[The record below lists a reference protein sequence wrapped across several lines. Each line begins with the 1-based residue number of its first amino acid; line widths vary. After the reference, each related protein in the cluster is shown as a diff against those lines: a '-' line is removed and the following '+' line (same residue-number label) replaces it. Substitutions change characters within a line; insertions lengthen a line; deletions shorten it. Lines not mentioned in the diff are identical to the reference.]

1 MTTRAIDPEAGG
13 DGRGDDRD
21 GFGTVFGNGRGGDA
35 SDRQSG
41 RAAGRGNGAP
51 ATLSDVAR
59 EAGVS
64 IATASRVLNGGTR
77 KVRDDLRGKVMQA
90 AERLNYHANAYAQAV
105 AKGGSSNIALL
116 VSDISDPYFAGV
128 SQGVVKAASQRGVT
142 VSIAV
147 ASNGE
152 DELDRVRGL
161 VATRPRGI
169 IISESE
175 NVNDSARQEL
185 QEELERYRSSG
196 GRVVFILDRGLP
208 FPAVDVANEAG
219 GRAIGRLLVESGYRR
234 PVILKGNDGYRSS
247 AQRYRGVVG
256 ALAEAGIMVDPR
268 AVANGQFN
276 RTKGFSAIMQMAGAG
291 GMLTPGE
298 GAVYGGAGADSI
310 VALNDVMAIGAM
322 TALRNA
328 GIVPGRDIGV
338 TGFGDIPYAVDVHP
352 ALTTVH
358 LPLTD
363 MGRAAVESVL
373 SDDEYVADDSGRR
386 LIFLQGRP
394 DVILRDSLPRR

>member
-1 MTTRAIDPEAGG
+1 MTTRAIDPDAGG
-13 DGRGDDRD
+13 NGRDNDR
-21 GFGTVFGNGRGGDA
+21 GSGRGGDA
-35 SDRQSG
+35 ADRSDG

-77 KVRDDLRGKVMQA
+77 KVRDDLRGRVMQA

-152 DELDRVRGL
+152 DELDRVRGM

-175 NVNDSARQEL
+175 NVNDSSRQEL

-268 AVANGQFN
+268 AVVNGQFN
-276 RTKGFSAIMQMAGAG
+276 RTKGFSAIMQMAGA

-338 TGFGDIPYAVDVHP
+338 TGFGDIPYAVDVYP

-363 MGRAAVESVL
+363 MGRAAVENVL
-373 SDDEYVADDSGRR
+373 SDDDGYVADDPGRR

>member
-1 MTTRAIDPEAGG
+1 MTDLTTTHGIRRNGVRGG
-13 DGRGDDRD
+13 
-21 GFGTVFGNGRGGDA
+21 GNG
-35 SDRQSG
+35 SG
-41 RAAGRGNGAP
+41 AGSGAP

-105 AKGGSSNIALL
+105 AKGGASSIALL

-128 SQGVVKAASQRGVT
+128 SQGVVRTASQRGVT
-142 VSIAV
+142 VTIAV

-152 DELDRVRGL
+152 EELERVRAL
-161 VATRPRGI
+161 ASTRPRGI

-175 NVNDSARQEL
+175 NVNDSFRQTL
-185 QEELERYRSSG
+185 QEELERYRAAG
-196 GRVVFILDRGLP
+196 GHVVFILDRGLP

-219 GRAIGRLLVESGYRR
+219 GRAIGRLLIESGYRR

-247 AQRYRGVVG
+247 AQRHHGVVG
-256 ALAEAGIMVDPR
+256 ALAEAGIVVDSR
-268 AVANGQFN
+268 AVVNGQFS
-276 RTKGFSAIMQMAGAG
+276 RAKGFSAVMQMAGAG
-291 GMLTPGE
+291 MLMPGV
-298 GAVYGGAGADSI
+298 GSLYAGAGADVI

-322 TALRNA
+322 TALRNV
-328 GIVPGRDIGV
+328 GIEPGRDIGV

-352 ALTTVH
+352 SLTTVH
-358 LPLTD
+358 LPLAE

-373 SDDEYVADDSGRR
+373 SDESDDDDGGDDMGSGRR